1 MNSLNVHFAPFIPE
15 IWLAGLAAAGLV
27 LLILS
32 FLSSH
37 RVPFWRLL
45 AFAGLMA
52 ALSNPTL
59 LEEERKSVPD
69 VAVIVIDQSPSQS
82 MMQRAERA
90 AEAKKYLEEELGSIE
105 DLDVRLVEAPALTE
119 DIASETRLFETLDRT
134 LADVPQ
140 SRRAGVFIV
149 TDGQVHDVPKT
160 SARWKEYGPV
170 HTLLTG
176 EKREKD
182 RRIVMTKAPAF
193 GIVGQDIELGFKI
206 EQSGVADDSPVRVS
220 LRLEGG
226 TVIELEAIP
235 GAEQTVN
242 VPLEHAGQN
251 VFELQAAEL
260 PGEITAANNRAVV
273 LVNGVR
279 DRLRVLLVSGQPH
292 AGGRTWRDLLTSDPG
307 VDLVHFTILREP
319 SKLDNTP
326 QDELS
331 LIAFPFRELFEIKLY
346 EFDLIIFDRYRLNDV
361 VPDRYFGNIARFV
374 EKGGALLAASG
385 PDDAGQRSIVHTS
398 LEPVLPSIPTGQ
410 VFEGVFKPAISKAG
424 LYHPVTRDLASMQ
437 TLWGPWMRQIDI
449 VPKPG
454 TDILMQGADE
464 KPLLLLSRTGEGR
477 VAQFASDHVWLW
489 SRGYEGGG
497 PYADLLRRVVHW
509 LMKEPELDERA
520 LDVSVHGKSIRI
532 RTWDRGQGEESLTM
546 TKPDGV
552 QEPLTLK
559 SGGQGWMEHRINAE
573 SLGIYGFET
582 SLGQRRFAV
591 VGDLNPPELQAVLT
605 TPDVLKPLNEAS
617 GGGAVW
623 LSENS
628 SPDIRSLQAGREN
641 FSGLSWLGLRRNNEY
656 TVSGVKTAPLLP
668 PWGWLILLAGLSV
681 FAWWREGRT

>member
-1 MNSLNVHFAPFIPE
+1 MNSLNIHFAPFIPE
-15 IWLAGLAAAGLV
+15 LFLAGLVLAGV
-27 LLILS
+27 ILLILS
-32 FLSSH
+32 FAIS
-37 RVPFWRLL
+37 RRIPGWRIL
-45 AFAGLMA
+45 AFAALIMA
-52 ALSNPTL
+52 LANPIL

-69 VAVIVIDQSPSQS
+69 VAVILIDQSPSQD
-82 MMQRAERA
+82 MMQRAART
-90 AEAKKYLEEELGSIE
+90 AEAKAYLEEELGRVD
-105 DLDVRLVEAPALTE
+105 DLDVRVVEAPALTN
-119 DIASETRLFETLDRT
+119 DIASETRLFEALDRT

-149 TDGQVHDVPKT
+149 TDGQVHDTPNNPE
-160 SARWKEYGPV
+160 RWKEYGPI
-170 HTLLTG
+170 HTLLSG

-193 GIVGQDIELGFKI
+193 GIVGQDIELEFTV
-206 EQSGVADDSPVRVS
+206 EQSGVADDAPAHVT

-226 TVIELEAIP
+226 AVMELDAP
-235 GAEQTVN
+235 ANTPQTVK

-251 VFELQAAEL
+251 VFELQAEGL

-331 LIAFPFRELFEIKLY
+331 LIAFPFRELFEVKLY

-361 VPDRYFGNIARFV
+361 VPDRYFANIARFV

-385 PDDAGQRSIVHTS
+385 PDDATERSIVHTS
-398 LEPVLPSIPTGQ
+398 LEPVLPSTPTGQ
-410 VFEGVFKPAISKAG
+410 VFEGPFKPHISEAG
-424 LYHPVTRDLASMQ
+424 LHHPVTRDLAASEGA
-437 TLWGPWMRQIDI
+437 WGPWLRQIDI
-449 VPKPG
+449 VPKQG
-454 TDILMQGADE
+454 VDVLMQGADE

-520 LDVSVHGKSIRI
+520 LDVSVQGKSVRI
-532 RTWDRGQGEESLTM
+532 RTWDRGQGEESVTM
-546 TKPDGV
+546 TKPDGS
-552 QEPLTLK
+552 QQPLTLK
-559 SGGQGWMEHRINAE
+559 SGQEGWMETRLDAQ

-582 SLGQRRFAV
+582 ALGQRRFAV

-605 TPDVLKPLNEAS
+605 TPDVLKPLNDAS
-617 GGGAVW
+617 GGGAFW
-623 LSENS
+623 LSEN
-628 SPDIRSLQAGREN
+628 PAPVIRSLRSGREN
-641 FSGLSWLGLRRNNEY
+641 FAGTNWMGLRRNNEY
-656 TVSGVKTAPLLP
+656 SVSGVKTAPLLP
-668 PWGWLILLAGLSV
+668 PWGWLALLAGLSV
-681 FAWWREGRT
+681 LAWWREGRS